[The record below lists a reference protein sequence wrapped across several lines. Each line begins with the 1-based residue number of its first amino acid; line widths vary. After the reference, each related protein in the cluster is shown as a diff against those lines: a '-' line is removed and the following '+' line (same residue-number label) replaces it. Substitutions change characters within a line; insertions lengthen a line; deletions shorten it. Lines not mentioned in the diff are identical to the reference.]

1 MRALLSLVLA
11 VLVAAPLLACDQ
23 DYAASNENRESF
35 MGKTHAAGPWGSAS
49 VAASTPPPAASAH

>member
-11 VLVAAPLLACDQ
+11 VTVAAPLLACDQ

-35 MGKTHAAGPWGSAS
+35 MGKTHAAAPPAAAS
-49 VAASTPPPAASAH
+49 VAASTPTPPPAAH